1 MLPVFDPLRILLLF
15 SGGGRRRDVTFC
27 GCGDDSGRRKTR
39 KPIDRRPS
47 RMRRSLGFQI
57 NDDAKFYMLRN
68 ASRPDHSNSHPC
80 IPSFAINR
88 LRVFVSGRVQKW
100 MGFGK
105 THFGH
110 DRPTLLLSFFAA
122 LPRHPFFFF
131 FPCMVSRFKPSS
143 SFSSNKPPISSL

>member
-39 KPIDRRPS
+39 KPIDWRPR

-57 NDDAKFYMLRN
+57 NDDVKFYMLRN

-80 IPSFAINR
+80 TPSLAINR
-88 LRVFVSGRVQKW
+88 LRVFVSERLQKMDGLW
-100 MGFGK
+100 EN
-105 THFGH
+105 TLWP
-110 DRPTLLLSFFAA
+110 RPTDPSLFFCCSSASSLLLL
-122 LPRHPFFFF
+122 LPL
-131 FPCMVSRFKPSS
+131 VSRFKPSS